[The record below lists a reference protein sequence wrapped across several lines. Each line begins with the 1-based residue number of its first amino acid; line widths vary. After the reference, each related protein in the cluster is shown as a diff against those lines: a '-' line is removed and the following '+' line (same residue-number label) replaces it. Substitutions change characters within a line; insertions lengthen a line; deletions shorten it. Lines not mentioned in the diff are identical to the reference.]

1 MFAEKI
7 AYGSHDWG
15 SWLDGRKGGL
25 LLVWKKE
32 VRIYSR
38 TTTFSCIDV
47 SVEESDGRMWR
58 LTGVYGEPNWDNKER
73 TYQLLRDLHAQSTLP
88 WVAVGD
94 FNEILFSSE
103 KEGGAP
109 RQQAPRCASKGT

>member
-1 MFAEKI
+1 MDHKLVAPC
-7 AYGSHDWG
+7 
-15 SWLDGRKGGL
+15 LDGRKGGL
-25 LLVWKKE
+25 LLAWKKE

-38 TTTFSCIDV
+38 TTTFSVIDV
-47 SVEESDGRMWR
+47 MVEEPDGREWR
-58 LTGVYGEPNWDNKER
+58 LSGVYREPSCDNKER
-73 TYQLLRDLHAQSTLP
+73 TYQLIHDLHAQSNLL
-88 WVAVGD
+88 WVVIGE